1 MTTPPNLP
9 PPQPALPSAAAQR
22 GFRHW
27 TVIGI
32 GAAVLILIFL
42 ASR

>member
-1 MTTPPNLP
+1 MTMPPLDPSGHP
-9 PPQPALPSAAAQR
+9 PPPVPSAAAQR

-27 TVIGI
+27 TV
-32 GAAVLILIFL
+32 LILIFL